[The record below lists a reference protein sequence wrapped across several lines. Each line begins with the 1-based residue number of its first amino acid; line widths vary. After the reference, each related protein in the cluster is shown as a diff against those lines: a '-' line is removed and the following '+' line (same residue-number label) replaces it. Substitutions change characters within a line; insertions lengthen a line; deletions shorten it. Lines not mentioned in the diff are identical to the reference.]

1 MELFIGVG
9 LFGFAFACILGRAI
23 LGRHVDYQ
31 CEVAYVTGHCDG
43 YTKAMHD
50 YQEVPI

>member
-1 MELFIGVG
+1 MTVLAALVCLAVGFAIGV
-9 LFGFAFACILGRAI
+9 RAT
-23 LGRHVDYQ
+23 GRHIDHQ

-50 YQEVPI
+50 YQEVPL